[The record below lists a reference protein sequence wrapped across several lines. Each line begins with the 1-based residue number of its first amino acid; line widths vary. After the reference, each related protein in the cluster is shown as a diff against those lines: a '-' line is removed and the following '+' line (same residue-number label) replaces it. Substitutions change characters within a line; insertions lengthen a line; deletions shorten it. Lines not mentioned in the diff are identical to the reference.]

1 MSLVTA
7 GAVVLGLLGYTAF
20 GRGRMTYQLAPSGKT
35 YRVKQAPGQELVA
48 ERLDILSTKLH
59 AFLDAAEDAYP
70 GDRRIVNVR
79 ARWTGTLSET
89 ERSDDIAYSLNKRD
103 VHVCI
108 RSDLD
113 TIETMNTCMY
123 VLLHEIAHVATDS
136 LGHEPEFWRNFRW
149 FLEVAEKLGVYTYED
164 FDVKQTTFCGH
175 TLGNNVLS
183 CVKRKRC
190 ESLLTTA

>member
-59 AFLDAAEDAYP
+59 AFLDAA
-70 GDRRIVNVR
+70 
-79 ARWTGTLSET
+79 RWTGTLSET

-136 LGHEPEFWRNFRW
+136 FGHEPEFWRNFRW
-149 FLEVAEKLGVYTYED
+149 FLEVAEKLGVYAYED